1 MVICGRRTETQ
12 ELLPVPFS
20 ITLLCLHCPVPWEA
34 TCVSCPMVAPLT
46 SLIIPYVGGTI
57 DGMVTAEEDEDS
69 LPFNLGVCFHDD
81 YISLQPGWLWHGPWD
96 SSASNLDSILS
107 LFVLRVIN
115 SLLLLFVSG
124 FMAIFCSF
132 GLSTPLALVPSLKTN
147 KNQ

>member
-12 ELLPVPFS
+12 ELLPVLFP
-20 ITLLCLHCPVPWEA
+20 ITLLCLHCPVSWEA
-34 TCVSCPMVAPLT
+34 TCARCPVVAPLT
-46 SLIIPYVGGTI
+46 SLIIPSVGGTI
-57 DGMVTAEEDEDS
+57 DWMVTAEEDEGS

-81 YISLQPGWLWHGPWD
+81 YISLQPGWLWQGPWD

-107 LFVLRVIN
+107 FFVLRVIN

-132 GLSTPLALVPSLKTN
+132 GLSLHL
-147 KNQ
+147 